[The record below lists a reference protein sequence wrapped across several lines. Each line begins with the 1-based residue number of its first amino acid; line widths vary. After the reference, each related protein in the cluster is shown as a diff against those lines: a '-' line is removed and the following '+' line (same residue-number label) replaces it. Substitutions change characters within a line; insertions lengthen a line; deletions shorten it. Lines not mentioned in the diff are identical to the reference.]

1 MYGWFAS
8 ERWIFRTSYS
18 RLGLRRSEDFAS
30 LVLFG
35 ALLLAGLMLLVHGL
49 DHYNRAQE
57 VASWPT
63 ATGRVLQAGIEPVPA
78 DGALK
83 WRPML
88 RYVYQVRNQ
97 TVISNGISLAT
108 ARDSYSEYDAKR
120 IVEQYAPNTT
130 VVVSYNPDRIGEAV
144 LEHSVPGF
152 AWFCLFAG
160 LVLTSVGGARVLLA
174 YRTFWR

>member
-1 MYGWFAS
+1 MYGPFAG

-18 RLGLRRSEDFAS
+18 RLGLRRGEDFAS

-35 ALLLAGLMLLVHGL
+35 ALLLAGVMLLAHGL
-49 DHYNRAQE
+49 DQYNRAQE

-63 ATGRVLQAGIEPVPA
+63 TTGRVLQVGIEPVPA
-78 DGALK
+78 DGTLK

-97 TVISNGISLAT
+97 TVISNGISIAT
-108 ARDSYSEYDAKR
+108 ARDAYSESSAQG

-130 VVVSYNPDRIGEAV
+130 VLVSYNPDRIGEAV

-160 LVLTSVGGARVLLA
+160 LVFTSAGGARVLLS